1 MKNFPQ
7 GYLTPSELAKIT
19 GISKQL
25 LLYYDN
31 NSIFSPEYVDKNGYR
46 YYGCQQY
53 FTLQIILFL
62 RKLGLSLKDISEYLK
77 NKSVDNLEA
86 VYKEKLAACQQ
97 KLIYYKNLEDVL
109 KKKID
114 RLQSLSTLPI
124 NQILIEMQPEERLY
138 VSQPISLKLPIK
150 ERITLLASHML
161 PLCSCQ
167 DFADCIIGFSFDA
180 MHLLNN
186 TPMSS
191 YKAFIN
197 AEGNISSN
205 TLDSEKKVQGLY
217 LTIYCNASYGIINP
231 QSQKIIKSF
240 LSKNKLKVLS
250 DIYIFP
256 IRNYWS
262 STKNED
268 EIAKVTMRVQYINQG
283 I

>member
-1 MKNFPQ
+1 MKNFPH

-86 VYKEKLAACQQ
+86 VYQEKLTVCRQ
-97 KLIYYKNLEDVL
+97 KLQYYKNLENVL
-109 KKKID
+109 QRKID
-114 RLQSLSTLPI
+114 RLHSLSSLPI
-124 NQILIEMQPEERLY
+124 NQILIELQPAEQLY
-138 VSQPISLKLPIK
+138 VSKPISLDLPIK

-180 MHLLNN
+180 THLLNE
-186 TPMSS
+186 TPLSA

-197 AEGNISSN
+197 AGCNSSSDA
-205 TLDSEKKVQGLY
+205 LELQQKAQGLY
-217 LTIYCNASYGIINP
+217 LTIYCNASYGIINHH
-231 QSQKIIKSF
+231 SQKIIKDF
-240 LSKNKLKVLS
+240 LIKNNLEVLS

-262 STKNED
+262 STKHED
-268 EIAKVTMRVQYINQG
+268 EVAKVTMQVQYVSHSI
-283 I
+283 